1 GRQVRRGR
9 GGAHREHATAH
20 HAVRAPDRSDRD
32 AALGPGAVSGRGTSP
47 GVGVFQRRDSQP
59 LLPRPPR
66 GRGGPRPLA
75 VRLGPDRRHRRR
87 RAPHV
92 GVSAGVRPGPHP
104 GVGDLSGV
112 LGPTL
117 RWVGRVAGHRNGGQG
132 RPPDTPCVAGHGGRA
147 LDLADRAS
155 LRPSRRG
162 VRRGTAECHGPSARV
177 RAGPPVSAVGS
188 GAPLESRSPRPR
200 GLDPDRLR
208 QPTGDMGQVA
218 SPTVGGRRTMT
229 TVGTEGAVL
238 MAVVTVTIGCANIQV
253 GGTLPGRVDL
263 WRPPNAPAATGATL
277 APPAPEP
284 TLIVSPGVLGGT
296 GVRETAGIAQAE
308 AGLGFEL
315 GLYWTRVTPDE
326 TAIAGHAP
334 GFSRPRA
341 AVGR

>member
-1 GRQVRRGR
+1 
-9 GGAHREHATAH
+9 
-20 HAVRAPDRSDRD
+20 
-32 AALGPGAVSGRGTSP
+32 
-47 GVGVFQRRDSQP
+47 
-59 LLPRPPR
+59 
-66 GRGGPRPLA
+66 
-75 VRLGPDRRHRRR
+75 
-87 RAPHV
+87 
-92 GVSAGVRPGPHP
+92 
-104 GVGDLSGV
+104 
-112 LGPTL
+112 
-117 RWVGRVAGHRNGGQG
+117 
-132 RPPDTPCVAGHGGRA
+132 
-147 LDLADRAS
+147 
-155 LRPSRRG
+155 
-162 VRRGTAECHGPSARV
+162 
-177 RAGPPVSAVGS
+177 
-188 GAPLESRSPRPR
+188 
-200 GLDPDRLR
+200 
-208 QPTGDMGQVA
+208 
-218 SPTVGGRRTMT
+218 MT

-341 AVGR
+341 AVGLNLGWTPAELRSGRRDHQPTTYVELQGRQDFWGLAFGVALSPGEWSRARSGVQLTPLCGPFYLRLQSTFDGSLAIELGVAIKIPVLILFGA